1 MLSQFSLREKEKG
14 LEDLELP
21 ALVLWLK
28 SVKGSRVSG
37 ISWIRVQTDR
47 KNGWELMRRMLFSSV
62 ERDEAGLFVF
72 DTCKQFIETVPSIR
86 RDARDMD
93 DVDTDCE
100 DHIAD
105 ESRYRCMTVRY
116 GLRVEQV

>member
-1 MLSQFSLREKEKG
+1 MGG
-14 LEDLELP
+14 LQEEI
-21 ALVLWLK
+21 AE
-28 SVKGSRVSG
+28 RVG
-37 ISWIRVQTDR
+37 MTTISWDRAQTDH

-62 ERDEAGLFVF
+62 QRDEAGLFVF
-72 DTCKQFIETVPSIR
+72 DTCRQFLETVPSIP
-86 RDARDMD
+86 RDQRDMD